1 MSAGGS
7 HLSMHRLIL
16 GYVPANIVPAAVS
29 VISIIVFTRLLST
42 QAFGAY
48 NLAFSVMMV
57 AQSVLFFAHNLALT
71 RFYASAADEAATR
84 VFLKTMYT
92 MFLAIAA
99 VAVVVAIVAA
109 VLARNSPFR
118 AEFGD
123 TMWLILPLL
132 LLRALVGTNQTVNR
146 AANRM
151 ARFNGIE
158 CLHALVGLAAG
169 ILLVRLGMPT
179 GGAVV
184 AGLVAGALICAGL
197 DIGLLR
203 NLWARVA
210 IDRATLVEV
219 LEFCWPLVLSYAV
232 GCTLQYADR
241 FIVSSDNGA
250 AALGVYV
257 VAFSLV
263 DRPISLIC
271 LSVAA
276 GTFQVAVDTYIQ
288 EGPQAGRIQ
297 AGRNGAALL
306 GLTVP
311 ACIGLMLTNRAI
323 AGVLVGAEFREGVA
337 ALIPI
342 MAVTSLL
349 RGFAQHYV
357 EHAFH
362 LANRSRRLFAVYAPS
377 AVGNILLSALLV
389 PRFGMVAA
397 AYSALACQALAILV
411 GWWAA
416 QRVLPLWLPGREIAR
431 IGVCAAA
438 MTAALLAI
446 PRPSGLLGLSVS
458 IAVGVVSYVG
468 SGLIV
473 NLGGIRGL
481 LLGRLTRQ
489 DRDVTGAP
497 LSAPPETPPH
507 VPV

>member
-1 MSAGGS
+1 MSAGGT
-7 HLSMHRLIL
+7 HMAMHRLIL

-29 VISIIVFTRLLST
+29 VISIVVFTRLLST
-42 QAFGAY
+42 QAFGTY

-57 AQSVLFFAHNLALT
+57 AQSILFFAHNLALT
-71 RFYASAADEAATR
+71 RFYASAADDAATV

-92 MFLAIAA
+92 MFLAIAV
-99 VAVVVAIVAA
+99 VAVVVGTTAA
-109 VLARNSPFR
+109 MLLRASPFR

-123 TMWLILPLL
+123 TLWLILPLL
-132 LLRALVGTNQTVNR
+132 VLRALVGTNQTVNR
-146 AANRM
+146 ACNRM

-158 CLHALVGLAAG
+158 CLHAVVGLAAG
-169 ILLVRLGMPT
+169 VLLVRAGMPT

-184 AGLVAGALICAGL
+184 GGLVAGALLCAAL
-197 DIGLLR
+197 DVGLLR
-203 NLWARVA
+203 AVWARVA
-210 IDRATLVEV
+210 IDRAILIEV
-219 LEFCWPLVLSYAV
+219 MRFCWPLVLSYAV

-241 FIVSSDNGA
+241 FIVSSDDGA
-250 AALGVYV
+250 AALGIYV

-276 GTFQVAVDTYIQ
+276 GTFQVAVDTYIK

-306 GLTVP
+306 GLTIP
-311 ACIGLMLTNRAI
+311 AGIGLMLTNRAI
-323 AGVLVGAEFREGVA
+323 ADVLVGADFREGVA
-337 ALIPI
+337 TLIPI
-342 MAVTSLL
+342 MAATSLL

-377 AVGNILLSALLV
+377 ALANILLSALLV

-416 QRVLPLWLPGREIAR
+416 QRVLPLWLPAREIAR
-431 IGVCAAA
+431 IGICALA
-438 MTAALLAI
+438 MTASLLVV
-446 PRPSGLLGLSVS
+446 PRPVGLSGLCVDIAIGIASYLGSAL
-458 IAVGVVSYVG
+458 VV
-468 SGLIV
+468 
-473 NLGGIRGL
+473 NPGGIRGL
-481 LLGRLTRQ
+481 LLGRLAGSGPAAKP
-489 DRDVTGAP
+489 VP
-497 LSAPPETPPH
+497 PEAPPR

>member
-203 NLWARVA
+203 NLWARVP

-219 LEFCWPLVLSYAV
+219 LL
-232 GCTLQYADR
+232 
-241 FIVSSDNGA
+241 
-250 AALGVYV
+250 
-257 VAFSLV
+257 
-263 DRPISLIC
+263 
-271 LSVAA
+271 AA
-276 GTFQVAVDTYIQ
+276 GAV
-288 EGPQAGRIQ
+288 
-297 AGRNGAALL
+297 
-306 GLTVP
+306 
-311 ACIGLMLTNRAI
+311 
-323 AGVLVGAEFREGVA
+323 
-337 ALIPI
+337 
-342 MAVTSLL
+342 L
-349 RGFAQHYV
+349 RGGL
-357 EHAFH
+357 HA
-362 LANRSRRLFAVYAPS
+362 AICRSVHR
-377 AVGNILLSALLV
+377 
-389 PRFGMVAA
+389 
-397 AYSALACQALAILV
+397 Q
-411 GWWAA
+411 
-416 QRVLPLWLPGREIAR
+416 QR
-431 IGVCAAA
+431 
-438 MTAALLAI
+438 
-446 PRPSGLLGLSVS
+446 
-458 IAVGVVSYVG
+458 
-468 SGLIV
+468 
-473 NLGGIRGL
+473 
-481 LLGRLTRQ
+481 
-489 DRDVTGAP
+489 
-497 LSAPPETPPH
+497 
-507 VPV
+507 